1 MQLVEEQ
8 ANATDSTLG
17 VSGHMR
23 RGETPACRHILS
35 LARSEETFF
44 TYVDGIF
51 SLSCFEKF
59 LRFFYVRY
67 WMRVR
72 QQFSQ

>member
-17 VSGHMR
+17 VSGHMG
-23 RGETPACRHILS
+23 RGETPACKHILS

-59 LRFFYVRY
+59 LTVLRAVLDAI
-67 WMRVR
+67 
-72 QQFSQ
+72 

>member
-17 VSGHMR
+17 VSGHMG

-35 LARSEETFF
+35 LARSEETFLHMW
-44 TYVDGIF
+44 TGY
-51 SLSCFEKF
+51 SRYLA
-59 LRFFYVRY
+59 LRNF
-67 WMRVR
+67 
-72 QQFSQ
+72 

>member
-17 VSGHMR
+17 VSGHVE

-44 TYVDGIF
+44 TYGDGIF

-59 LRFFYVRY
+59 Q
-67 WMRVR
+67 RVLLAVVDV
-72 QQFSQ
+72 S